1 MTATMRTI
9 RTAWHGTYLFDG
21 AQLVREARP
30 PAEVEALAERARLRR
45 EGRTTPEENAVLAE
59 RGAETWR
66 TADRRLVRPGVTYDP
81 AATAPDG
88 PEPAVSLLRPAIL
101 LDADRAL
108 RASWDPS
115 VHVEEAVRSA
125 RDLDRAANLVG
136 ERLASWA
143 ARDAPDVDPTDPD
156 RAARTVLEGAG
167 SSNLGPADPTLAEAR
182 RHLARL
188 YREIQSTRKALDTAV
203 GATVPDRTPNLNS
216 LLGADLTA
224 RLLAQARGL
233 ERLARLPASTVQ
245 VLGAERAFFEHLR
258 GRAPPP
264 RHGVLFLHPA
274 IQSAPRVQR
283 GRLARTLAGKVS
295 IAARLDRAGSPLDPA
310 LAAAFEK
317 RRAELKAR
325 RATPGRE
332 GPDRRS
338 RPPLD
343 GAAGDG

>member
-1 MTATMRTI
+1 MRTI

-21 AQLVREARP
+21 ERLVREARP
-30 PAEVEALAERARLRR
+30 PTDAEALAERIRLRR
-45 EGRTTPEENAVLAE
+45 EGRTTPEERTVLAE
-59 RGAETWR
+59 RGDETWR
-66 TADRRLVRPGVTYDP
+66 TADRRLVGPGVGYEP
-81 AATAPDG
+81 AAGPAGG
-88 PEPAVSLLRPAIL
+88 PEPEVSLLRPAIL

-108 RASWDPS
+108 RSSWDPS
-115 VHVEEAVRSA
+115 IHIEEAVRSA

-143 ARDAPDVDPTDPD
+143 GRDAPDGDATDPG
-156 RAARTVLEGAG
+156 RAARALLEGAAPTD
-167 SSNLGPADPTLAEAR
+167 LGPADPRLAEAR
-182 RHLARL
+182 RQLARL
-188 YREIQSTRKALDTAV
+188 YREIQSTRTALDAAV
-203 GATVPDRTPNLNS
+203 EAMVPERTPNLDR

-264 RHGVLFLHPA
+264 RHGLLFLHPA

-295 IAARLDRAGSPLDPA
+295 IAARLDRAGAPLDPA
-310 LAAAFEK
+310 LAGAFEK
-317 RRAELKAR
+317 RRAELTAR
-325 RATPGRE
+325 RTTPGRE
-332 GPDRRS
+332 RPGRRS

-343 GAAGDG
+343 GAPRDG